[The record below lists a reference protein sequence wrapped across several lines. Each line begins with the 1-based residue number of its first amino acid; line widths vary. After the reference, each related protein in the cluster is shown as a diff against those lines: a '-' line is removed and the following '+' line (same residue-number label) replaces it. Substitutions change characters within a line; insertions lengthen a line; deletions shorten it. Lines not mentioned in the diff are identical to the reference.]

1 MNDLA
6 IFAITLIGVGVL
18 LIAKTITIVSQSDIY
33 VIERLGKFSRELSA
47 GLQHYLE
54 ASTA

>member
-33 VIERLGKFSRELSA
+33 VIECTLQKTKPSTVILTLS
-47 GLQHYLE
+47 LVI
-54 ASTA
+54 TD

>member
-33 VIERLGKFSRELSA
+33 
-47 GLQHYLE
+47 
-54 ASTA
+54 

>member
-18 LIAKTITIVSQSDIY
+18 LIAKTITIVS
-33 VIERLGKFSRELSA
+33 
-47 GLQHYLE
+47 HYLE

>member
-18 LIAKTITIVSQSDIY
+18 LIAKTITIVSKCPLSS
-33 VIERLGKFSRELSA
+33 VRL
-47 GLQHYLE
+47 
-54 ASTA
+54 